1 MNKDVIYIDVEDD
14 ITAIIGKVKSSKEKI
29 VALVP
34 PKRIGVLQSAVNL
47 RLLQRMATQSDKRI
61 VLITNNQALTALSA
75 AASIPIAKN
84 LQSKP
89 EIAEIP
95 ALDIDNGEDVIDG
108 SKLPVGDLAD
118 AVDDVSGADDADS
131 VELIQGIDIDDNKDT
146 KSASNLKNNKKS
158 ASKKVPDFSRFRKKL
173 FILIGAGV
181 LLVAT
186 LVWAFVFAPAATV
199 IITARTTA
207 VPVSGVVTL
216 STTTNAETG
225 AIKATTQT
233 LQKEASVQFEA
244 TGEKDVGEKATGTVR
259 FTTSSPTTQ
268 TIAAGTILTTS
279 GGLTFTLSTAVS
291 LPGATLD
298 FACGG
303 ICPGTANGTA
313 TASESGEKYN
323 AATGNLTGAPSG
335 VSARFTNPTG
345 GGTSKVVPMVT
356 ATDVQAASEKLVAQ
370 STDAIKTELEGKF
383 SGDVT
388 VISAS
393 FVADRAAAVSTPAV
407 GSEAS
412 DKKATLTSQVTY
424 RLTGVERSELE
435 TYLTQVL
442 KKQMQDQTT
451 QKVYKTGVDTATL
464 NDYAQRGD
472 TSSVRLVAT
481 GHIGP
486 VIDESEIKEKVAGKR
501 FGDIQAQLT
510 QIEGVSDVQVKFSY
524 FWVRTVPNDLNKI
537 KVEFNVENATQ

>member
-47 RLLQRMATQSDKRI
+47 RLLQRAATQSDKRI

-108 SKLPVGDLAD
+108 SKLPVGDLAN
-118 AVDDVSGADDADS
+118 AVDDAGDANDADG
-131 VELIQGIDIDDNKDT
+131 VELIKGIDIDDSSDT
-146 KSASNLKNNKKS
+146 KNTSNLKNNKKA

-173 FILIGAGV
+173 FVLIGAGV

-207 VPVSGVVTL
+207 VPVSGIVTL
-216 STTTNAETG
+216 GATTNAETG
-225 AIKATTQT
+225 SIKAATQT
-233 LQKEASVQFEA
+233 LQKEASIQFEA
-244 TGEKDVGEKATGTVR
+244 TGEKDVGEKATGVVR
-259 FTTSSPTTQ
+259 FSTGSIANLGL
-268 TIAAGTILTTS
+268 TIPAGTPVRSSSGLAYYTTAAV
-279 GGLTFTLSTAVS
+279 TFTL
-291 LPGATLD
+291 
-298 FACGG
+298 
-303 ICPGTANGTA
+303 ANYTGVNTNVVA
-313 TASESGEKYN
+313 AESGDKYN
-323 AATGNLTGAPSG
+323 AATGAATGAPSG
-335 VSARFTNPTG
+335 VSASFVGATA
-345 GGTSKVVPMVT
+345 GGTSKTVPVVS

-383 SGDVT
+383 SGNVT

-407 GSEAS
+407 GAEAS

-464 NDYAQRGD
+464 NDFAQRGD
-472 TSSVRLVAT
+472 ASSVRLVAT

-486 VIDESEIKEKVAGKR
+486 VIDETEIKEKVAGKR

-510 QIEGVSDVQVKFSY
+510 QIEGVNDVQVKFSY

>member
-118 AVDDVSGADDADS
+118 AVDDTSGADDTDGI
-131 VELIQGIDIDDNKDT
+131 ELIQGIDIDDSKDT
-146 KSASNLKNNKKS
+146 KNASNLKNNKKS

-173 FILIGAGV
+173 FILISAGV
-181 LLVAT
+181 LLIAT

-199 IITARTTA
+199 IVTARTTA

-216 STTTNAETG
+216 SATTNAETG
-225 AIKATTQT
+225 AIKAATQT

-259 FTTSSPTTQ
+259 FTSDSYSALLNGITIPAGTTLTSSGGKQYSTNATVQ
-268 TIAAGTILTTS
+268 LSVSAGNSDSVGITALENGTS
-279 GGLTFTLSTAVS
+279 SN
-291 LPGATLD
+291 GAT
-298 FACGG
+298 G
-303 ICPGTANGTA
+303 
-313 TASESGEKYN
+313 SV
-323 AATGNLTGAPSG
+323 TGAPS
-335 VSARFTNPTG
+335 VVNATITQATT
-345 GGTSKVVPMVT
+345 GGTSKTVPIVT

-370 STDAIKTELEGKF
+370 STDAVKTELEGKF

-407 GSEAS
+407 GAEAS

-464 NDYAQRGD
+464 NDFAQRGD

-510 QIEGVSDVQVKFSY
+510 QIEGVSDVQVKFPY